1 MSTTLQTI
9 LTAAL
14 RYIKRAVTL
23 GFKGFNGHTA
33 EVRLRQTS
41 VVPVCGF
48 TVTARGVKFIM
59 QDDQEFE

>member
-1 MSTTLQTI
+1 MSNTLQTI

-33 EVRLRQTS
+33 EARLGRTS
-41 VVPVCGF
+41 AVPACGF
-48 TVTARGVKFIM
+48 TVTARG
-59 QDDQEFE
+59 